1 MKVKNDF
8 ISRTIADEHLLIPTG
23 EAALRVK
30 GLISLSESGAFL
42 YQTLRNDCTRNE
54 LVSALTAEYDVPAS
68 VAEAD
73 IDAFLE
79 QMRQLDMLA
88 EE

>member
-42 YQTLRNDCTRNE
+42 YQALRNDCTRNE

-79 QMRQLDMLA
+79 QIRQLDMLA